1 MQPQDTQQPQTP
13 IEPSVPQQPAP
24 QAPVTPVP
32 PAVAENPV
40 MTPIATPVVIVK
52 SGPRQRHFLATFFIS
67 FMWGVVGAD
76 RMYMG
81 YWGLG
86 FLKLITLGGFGLWVL
101 VDLILV
107 MGGYMRDKQGREMLQ
122 VAEYKKFAARTV
134 LIFAVAVGIIVL
146 INGIA
151 IIAGVSQLLNSSQ
164 DGGGIPG
171 LDGIL
176 NGGGLPSDLQQELN
190 Q

>member
-1 MQPQDTQQPQTP
+1 MQPENPQPPTQPLEQPVPVPQPVQEPVVMATPQVSPVITP
-13 IEPSVPQQPAP
+13 IS
-24 QAPVTPVP
+24 
-32 PAVAENPV
+32 
-40 MTPIATPVVIVK
+40 IVK
-52 SGPRQRHFLATFFIS
+52 GEPRQRHFLATFFLS
-67 FMWGVVGAD
+67 FMWGTFGVD

-86 FLKLITLGGFGLWVL
+86 ILKLITIGGLGIWVII
-101 VDLILV
+101 DLILV

-134 LIFAVAVGIIVL
+134 LIFALALGLIVL

-151 IIAGVSQLLNSSQ
+151 LIAGVSQLINSAQ
-164 DGGGIPG
+164 DGSIPG

-176 NGGGLPSDLQQELN
+176 NGGGGGLPTDLQQELN
-190 Q
+190 RS